1 MDKRWYPLALSI
13 SVAGCGGNVDD
24 GRPSAT
30 GGAPQYH
37 YGPAFILGGTTSI
50 DAGKPMGTGGM
61 TPVPYYGVPYY
72 GVMLSTGGAASSG
85 SDAGVGSSVNTH
97 PSSSGGSTPIDAG
110 SPSTGGYHPIPI
122 YMANLRLPPQDDKVR
137 SAKDYFA
144 RAFEPS
150 ASAKNGQKG

>member
-1 MDKRWYPLALSI
+1 MDKRWYPLAFSI

-24 GRPSAT
+24 GRPFAT

-37 YGPAFILGGTTSI
+37 YGPAFISGGTTSI

-61 TPVPYYGVPYY
+61 TPVPYY

-122 YMANLRLPPQDDKVR
+122 YMANLRLPPQDDKAR
-137 SAKDYFA
+137 SAKEYFA
-144 RAFEPS
+144 RVFEPS
-150 ASAKNGQKG
+150 ANAKNGWQG